1 MEAPN
6 VSTLQYPENLSQFL
20 IGAVFY
26 AAPTRN
32 DKNWVR
38 EVLNLAPRNLG
49 FDEIILWA
57 TNLPVP
63 LAPSVLLRQTNN
75 HLRLILFTQTHH
87 PEICF
92 FILIFNT
99 SCYYCSLCQVL
110 VILLQWFELALGFVV
125 FFVIILWHCSDL
137 TWCYLF
143 LFNFGI
149 VFDLVLRI
157 VVVVFIFYYFC
168 NILYLLLVFFV
179 VFLFFGTVL
188 TWQFG

>member
-6 VSTLQYPENLSQFL
+6 DSTLQYPENLSQFL
-20 IGAVFY
+20 MGAVFY

-38 EVLNLAPRNLG
+38 EVLKLAPRNLG

-87 PEICF
+87 PENCF
-92 FILIFNT
+92 FILILHPVVIVVCVKFLSSFCNDL
-99 SCYYCSLCQVL
+99 SLHL
-110 VILLQWFELALGFVV
+110 DLLFILL
-125 FFVIILWHCSDL
+125 
-137 TWCYLF
+137 
-143 LFNFGI
+143 
-149 VFDLVLRI
+149 
-157 VVVVFIFYYFC
+157 
-168 NILYLLLVFFV
+168 
-179 VFLFFGTVL
+179 LFFGTVL
-188 TWQFG
+188 TWPGLMLSFFV

>member
-1 MEAPN
+1 MKGSFRN
-6 VSTLQYPENLSQFL
+6 SCDVFQLCLFFYSLFL
-20 IGAVFY
+20 MGAVFY

-38 EVLNLAPRNLG
+38 EVLKLAPRNLG

-87 PEICF
+87 PENCF
-92 FILIFNT
+92 FILILHPVVIVVCHFVSNSCHPFLMIWACT
-99 SCYYCSLCQVL
+99 WICCSFCYYS
-110 VILLQWFELALGFVV
+110 LALF
-125 FFVIILWHCSDL
+125 WPDL
-137 TWCYLF
+137 VWCYLF

-149 VFDLVLRI
+149 V
-157 VVVVFIFYYFC
+157 
-168 NILYLLLVFFV
+168 
-179 VFLFFGTVL
+179 
-188 TWQFG
+188 

>member
-20 IGAVFY
+20 MGAVFY

-38 EVLNLAPRNLG
+38 EVLKLAPRNLG

-87 PEICF
+87 PENCF
-92 FILIFNT
+92 FILILHPVVIVVCVKFLSSFCNDL
-99 SCYYCSLCQVL
+99 SLHL
-110 VILLQWFELALGFVV
+110 
-125 FFVIILWHCSDL
+125 DL
-137 TWCYLF
+137 LF
-143 LFNFGI
+143 L
-149 VFDLVLRI
+149 
-157 VVVVFIFYYFC
+157 
-168 NILYLLLVFFV
+168 LL
-179 VFLFFGTVL
+179 LFFGTVL
-188 TWQFG
+188 TWPGLMLSF